1 MFCQPRDQRSILD
14 FFCSQTQ
21 PSQPSSRSSNS
32 SSSSGDTSPD
42 LSPVENGLT
51 TTTATPCN
59 KDKKPF
65 PLFTVRQQSGSKPK
79 SSQDSIIISSSEEEE
94 MGVTQKVSSVGKRTK
109 ATSVSRKRKCVAIA
123 SLSGDS
129 DSEFEQTPPVS
140 VHSEPKKL
148 KFRSKSRPKAST
160 HTSPKSSNKRGTVR
174 SSVAPEETGDTE
186 RLPGGS
192 VSLTVEGSGG
202 SDTRTAGGGS
212 DAGTAGGTVGGG
224 TAGGKEWSC
233 SACTFANSSL
243 LPFCEICETPRKQK
257 RRADLRVSQTPNTN
271 VTASVE
277 AQATVESPAC
287 LTTQGDLQ
295 LTPAMCSGAQVS
307 KQSPFAKHA
316 GTEQVL
322 DGEDSGVSSRHSKS
336 SHLRQSSRRV
346 KRNLLL
352 RETQADLDLVQI
364 EREEEKP
371 SSKLSTSDCSEQEG
385 VSLLESPQ
393 SNSHS
398 VYHVGGPEASSTNS
412 EESDTETLQQE
423 SDKARSQRWFESGDE
438 NEGEDCNKTLAVGD
452 DGVVVSLSSS
462 PESGHN
468 SDSVDCRSRIAESG
482 QKTGASRVDLMDTSL
497 TDGLGHESD
506 DEVVKVCSSVDAEAA
521 EIQNC
526 DLPEVKPPKRRC
538 FMLDTHIE
546 ESTDTQSCQ
555 ENREGAKSTTAM
567 ASHGV
572 DEAACCTEKTSMPAG
587 GERGQDAS
595 SACHLHS
602 DQQLH
607 SFFLF
612 CCSSYT
618 GRVYIFDEV
627 CASISILATS
637 IVRHD
642 RHSLYW

>member
-1 MFCQPRDQRSILD
+1 
-14 FFCSQTQ
+14 
-21 PSQPSSRSSNS
+21 
-32 SSSSGDTSPD
+32 
-42 LSPVENGLT
+42 
-51 TTTATPCN
+51 
-59 KDKKPF
+59 
-65 PLFTVRQQSGSKPK
+65 
-79 SSQDSIIISSSEEEE
+79 
-94 MGVTQKVSSVGKRTK
+94 MGIVQKVSSVGKRTK
-109 ATSVSRKRKCVAIA
+109 AASVSRKRKCVAIA

-148 KFRSKSRPKAST
+148 KFRSKSRPKASA

-243 LPFCEICETPRKQK
+243 LPFCEICDTPRKQK

-277 AQATVESPAC
+277 VQATVESPAC

-307 KQSPFAKHA
+307 KQSPFAKPA

-371 SSKLSTSDCSEQEG
+371 SSKLSTSDCSEQEE
-385 VSLLESPQ
+385 VSLLETQQ

-423 SDKARSQRWFESGDE
+423 SDKARSRRWFESGDE

-452 DGVVVSLSSS
+452 DDDVVSLSSS
-462 PESGHN
+462 PESGHS
-468 SDSVDCRSRIAESG
+468 SDTVDCRSRIAESG

-506 DEVVKVCSSVDAEAA
+506 DEVVKVCNSVDAEAA

-538 FMLDTHIE
+538 FMLDTDIE

-567 ASHGV
+567 VSPGV

-587 GERGQDAS
+587 EERGQDAS
-595 SACHLHS
+595 GACHLHS

-627 CASISILATS
+627 CASTSILATS

>member
-1 MFCQPRDQRSILD
+1 
-14 FFCSQTQ
+14 
-21 PSQPSSRSSNS
+21 
-32 SSSSGDTSPD
+32 
-42 LSPVENGLT
+42 
-51 TTTATPCN
+51 
-59 KDKKPF
+59 
-65 PLFTVRQQSGSKPK
+65 
-79 SSQDSIIISSSEEEE
+79 
-94 MGVTQKVSSVGKRTK
+94 MGVVQKVSRVGKRTK

-123 SLSGDS
+123 SLRGDS
-129 DSEFEQTPPVS
+129 DSEFEQTLPVS

-148 KFRSKSRPKAST
+148 KFRSKSKPKAST
-160 HTSPKSSNKRGTVR
+160 DTSPKTSNKKGTVR

-186 RLPGGS
+186 RLPGES

-212 DAGTAGGTVGGG
+212 DVGTTGG
-224 TAGGKEWSC
+224 TAGGGSDVGTAGGGSDVGTAGGGSDVGTAGGIEWSC

-257 RRADLRVSQTPNTN
+257 RKADLRVSQTPNTN

-277 AQATVESPAC
+277 ARVTVESPAC

-295 LTPAMCSGAQVS
+295 LTPAVCSGAQVS
-307 KQSPFAKHA
+307 KQSPFAKHDETPA
-316 GTEQVL
+316 GTEQVT

-336 SHLRQSSRRV
+336 SHLRQSSCRV

-352 RETQADLDLVQI
+352 SEPQADLDLFQT

-371 SSKLSTSDCSEQEG
+371 SSKLSTSDRSEQEE

-398 VYHVGGPEASSTNS
+398 VYHMGGPEASSTNS
-412 EESDTETLQQE
+412 EESNTETLQQE
-423 SDKARSQRWFESGDE
+423 SDKACSPRWFESGDE
-438 NEGEDCNKTLAVGD
+438 NEGEGYNKTVAVGD
-452 DGVVVSLSSS
+452 DDVVVSLSSS
-462 PESGHN
+462 AESGHS
-468 SDSVDCRSRIAESG
+468 SDIVECRSRIAESG
-482 QKTGASRVDLMDTSL
+482 QKTGASHMDLMDTSL
-497 TDGLGHESD
+497 TDNLGHESD
-506 DEVVKVCSSVDAEAA
+506 DEVVKVCCSVDAETA
-521 EIQNC
+521 EIRNC

-555 ENREGAKSTTAM
+555 ENREGTKSTTAM
-567 ASHGV
+567 ASPGA
-572 DEAACCTEKTSMPAG
+572 DEAARCTEKTSMPAG
-587 GERGQDAS
+587 EERGQDAS
-595 SACHLHS
+595 AACHLHS

-627 CASISILATS
+627 CASISTLAAR
-637 IVRHD
+637 IVRHG
-642 RHSLYW
+642 RQGLYW

>member
-1 MFCQPRDQRSILD
+1 
-14 FFCSQTQ
+14 
-21 PSQPSSRSSNS
+21 
-32 SSSSGDTSPD
+32 
-42 LSPVENGLT
+42 
-51 TTTATPCN
+51 
-59 KDKKPF
+59 
-65 PLFTVRQQSGSKPK
+65 
-79 SSQDSIIISSSEEEE
+79 
-94 MGVTQKVSSVGKRTK
+94 MGVVQKVSSVGKRTK
-109 ATSVSRKRKCVAIA
+109 ATSVSRKRKCVVIA
-123 SLSGDS
+123 SFRGDS
-129 DSEFEQTPPVS
+129 DSEFEQTLPVS
-140 VHSEPKKL
+140 VPSEPKKL
-148 KFRSKSRPKAST
+148 KFRSKSKPKASA

-174 SSVAPEETGDTE
+174 SSVAPEKTGDTE
-186 RLPGGS
+186 RLPGES

-212 DAGTAGGTVGGG
+212 DAGTTGGTADGGSDAGTTGGTAGGGSDVGK
-224 TAGGKEWSC
+224 AGGKEWSC

-257 RRADLRVSQTPNTN
+257 RKADLRVSQTPNTN

-277 AQATVESPAC
+277 ARVTVESPAC
-287 LTTQGDLQ
+287 LTTQGGLQ
-295 LTPAMCSGAQVS
+295 LTPALCSGAQVS
-307 KQSPFAKHA
+307 KQSPFAKHDETLA
-316 GTEQVL
+316 GTEQVT

-352 RETQADLDLVQI
+352 SEPQADLDLFQT

-371 SSKLSTSDCSEQEG
+371 SSKLSTSDRSEQEE

-398 VYHVGGPEASSTNS
+398 VYHVGGPEANS
-412 EESDTETLQQE
+412 EESNTETLQQE
-423 SDKARSQRWFESGDE
+423 SDKACSPRWFESGDE
-438 NEGEDCNKTLAVGD
+438 NEGQDCNKTVAVGD
-452 DGVVVSLSSS
+452 DDVVSLSSS
-462 PESGHN
+462 PESGHS
-468 SDSVDCRSRIAESG
+468 SDTVDCRSRIAESG
-482 QKTGASRVDLMDTSL
+482 QKTGASHMDLMDTSL
-497 TDGLGHESD
+497 TDNLGHESD
-506 DEVVKVCSSVDAEAA
+506 NEVVKVCCSVNAETA
-521 EIQNC
+521 EIQKC

-538 FMLDTHIE
+538 FMLDTHTE

-567 ASHGV
+567 AFPGA

-587 GERGQDAS
+587 EERGQDAS
-595 SACHLHS
+595 GACHLHS

-627 CASISILATS
+627 CASISTLATR
-637 IVRHD
+637 IVR
-642 RHSLYW
+642 RGRQGLYW